1 MATSIAT
8 STELGF
14 AEFASTLISET
25 LNAVVT
31 SILNQEKQAAQLEAQ
46 AQQSAE
52 QYAKENLPDELV
64 RQEVIRLFPASGDNA
79 DKSAVDAGEPY
90 SRSKE
95 GTETPDIYSKVGCR
109 LTRGDIILSQGKTV
123 ISKAGYANISAATRL
138 VLAEEHLNIIRTVV
152 ARGIPRVYVDNGHIK
167 SKLNLRIETNS
178 QPASQSTGSKIA
190 GLGIRRVFAQPISA
204 NKPEFLTLRAD
215 VLSEVEITFKTVVP

>member
-1 MATSIAT
+1 MAASNAT

-31 SILNQEKQAAQLEAQ
+31 SILTQEKQAAQMQQQ

-52 QYAKENLPDELV
+52 QYAKENLTDDLV
-64 RQEVIRLFPASGDNA
+64 RQEVIRLFPASADNTE
-79 DKSAVDAGEPY
+79 KSAVDAGEAY
-90 SRSKE
+90 SRTKE
-95 GTETPDIYSKVGCR
+95 GVESPAVFSAVGYR
-109 LTRGDIILSQGKTV
+109 MTRGDLTLSQGKTV
-123 ISKAGYANISAATRL
+123 ISTAGYANILAATRL
-138 VLAEEHLNIIRTVV
+138 TLAQQHLDIIKTVV

-167 SKLNLRIETNS
+167 SKLNLRFEAGT
-178 QPASQSTGSKIA
+178 QTASSTTGSKIA

-204 NKPEFLTLRAD
+204 SKPEFLTLKAD